1 MADAENDANATTTD
15 DAQRAYPASF
25 DVLGCPKCR
34 WSLGGCAVCRAT
46 PRVDRR
52 GCPPLEERAGYAK
65 YAKSAGIDA
74 PARAKRAPSARADVK
89 KDAGEKKAKVHPN
102 PVAGFVDSLVEDYE
116 TVEGDASVENVNG
129 RCDAPDSEKETVSE
143 PPMRLPVPA
152 TERPTT
158 SQAAPK
164 EETLTVEFDCG
175 KYRTDVIGKKGESQ
189 QVLQWKS
196 GAEVRAHPS
205 KDTFIEIRGT
215 LAKIVKAKVLV
226 KESMDKVKQR
236 EKERASAPKIPAKR
250 PSLDIMS
257 IVQDVK
263 TTAYKDPLEN
273 QEITLN
279 EHAAAGV
286 KRFIS
291 KLPEL
296 KRTRPIIYEYT
307 QDVLAISNYEGVPE
321 AVVSSLRDRISH
333 EETSASERLSLW
345 YLLDSIAQASRVDAR
360 GGSEATHAMY
370 VRALRRHLSDI
381 VKYMIAII
389 KIDESTEMKDVEVLP
404 GASIGEAHAR
414 YRRRAVQKVFSI
426 WEARDVLGQSELA
439 IGKKAISKF
448 RHEFLKK
455 QAKEFDKRLERQ
467 PEARIKVQADGV
479 DADALDDMAAMLG
492 NQYSGINTAE
502 LDLSALRQTTA
513 MDTSFAS
520 QGHSSREASPY
531 PLSPCHD
538 PVGTSSQP
546 PCAPV
551 SQTHDAMMIDSG
563 EFSD

>member
-1 MADAENDANATTTD
+1 MSNAETTED
-15 DAQRAYPASF
+15 PPRAHPASF

-34 WSLGGCAVCRAT
+34 WSLGGCAVCRKT

-65 YAKSAGIDA
+65 YAKSAGLDA
-74 PARAKRAPSARADVK
+74 AVRAKRAPSARATGK
-89 KDAGEKKAKVHPN
+89 KGAGKKAKAN
-102 PVAGFVDSLVEDYE
+102 PAADFVDSSVEDYE
-116 TVEGDASVENVNG
+116 TIDGEASVENVDEG
-129 RCDAPDSEKETVSE
+129 FCAPEREKTEKTSAPVK
-143 PPMRLPVPA
+143 RLSVPS

-158 SQAAPK
+158 SEATA
-164 EETLTVEFDCG
+164 EEKTLTVEFDCEG
-175 KYRTDVIGKKGESQ
+175 YSADVIGKKGENQ

-196 GAEVRAHPS
+196 GADVRAHPS
-205 KDTFIEIRGT
+205 KDSFIEIRGT

-226 KESMDKVKQR
+226 KESMEKAKQR

-257 IVQDVK
+257 IVQNVK

-273 QEITLN
+273 QRESQQVTLN
-279 EHAAAGV
+279 AHADATV

-296 KRTRPIIYEYT
+296 KRTRPIIFEYT
-307 QDVLAISNYEGVPE
+307 QDALAVSKYEGVPE
-321 AVVSSLRDRISH
+321 AVVSALRDRISQ
-333 EETSASERLSLW
+333 EETSASERLSMW
-345 YLLDSIAQASRVDAR
+345 YLLDSIAQASCVDAWV
-360 GGSEATHAMY
+360 GSEATHAMY

-381 VKYMIAII
+381 VKYMIAVI

-404 GASIGEAHAR
+404 GASVGEAHAR
-414 YRRRAVQKVFSI
+414 HRRRAVQKVLSI
-426 WEARDVLGQSELA
+426 WEARDVLGQNELA

-492 NQYSGINTAE
+492 NQYGGINTAE
-502 LDLSALRQTTA
+502 LDLSALRQTQA
-513 MDTSFAS
+513 
-520 QGHSSREASPY
+520 HSSRDASPR
-531 PLSPCHD
+531 PLSPCLD
-538 PVGTSSQP
+538 PMDISDQP
-546 PCAPV
+546 PRAP
-551 SQTHDAMMIDSG
+551 HEAMMMDSG

>member
-1 MADAENDANATTTD
+1 MSNAETTED
-15 DAQRAYPASF
+15 PPRAHPASF

-34 WSLGGCAVCRAT
+34 WSLGGCAVCRKT

-65 YAKSAGIDA
+65 YAKSAGLDA
-74 PARAKRAPSARADVK
+74 AVRAKRAPSARATGK
-89 KDAGEKKAKVHPN
+89 KGAGKKAKAN
-102 PVAGFVDSLVEDYE
+102 PAADFVDSSVEDYE
-116 TVEGDASVENVNG
+116 TIDGEANVENVDEG
-129 RCDAPDSEKETVSE
+129 FCAPEREKTEKTSAPVK
-143 PPMRLPVPA
+143 RLSVPS

-158 SQAAPK
+158 SEATA
-164 EETLTVEFDCG
+164 EEKTLTVEFDCEG
-175 KYRTDVIGKKGESQ
+175 YSADVIGKKGENQ

-196 GAEVRAHPS
+196 GADVRAHPS
-205 KDTFIEIRGT
+205 KDSFIEIRGT

-226 KESMDKVKQR
+226 KESMEKAKQR

-257 IVQDVK
+257 IVQNVK

-273 QEITLN
+273 QRESQQVTLN
-279 EHAAAGV
+279 AHADATV

-296 KRTRPIIYEYT
+296 KRTRPIIFEYT
-307 QDVLAISNYEGVPE
+307 QDALAVSKYEGVPE
-321 AVVSSLRDRISH
+321 AVVSALRDRISQ
-333 EETSASERLSLW
+333 EETSASERLSMW

-381 VKYMIAII
+381 VKYMIAVI

-404 GASIGEAHAR
+404 GASVGEAHAR
-414 YRRRAVQKVFSI
+414 HRRRAVQKVLSI
-426 WEARDVLGQSELA
+426 WEARGVLGQNELA

-492 NQYSGINTAE
+492 NQYGGINTAE
-502 LDLSALRQTTA
+502 LDLSALRQTQA
-513 MDTSFAS
+513 
-520 QGHSSREASPY
+520 HSSRDASPR
-531 PLSPCHD
+531 PLSPCLD
-538 PVGTSSQP
+538 PMDISDQP
-546 PCAPV
+546 PRAP
-551 SQTHDAMMIDSG
+551 HEAMMMDSG

>member
-1 MADAENDANATTTD
+1 MSNAETTED
-15 DAQRAYPASF
+15 PPRAHPASF

-34 WSLGGCAVCRAT
+34 WSLGGCAVCRKT

-65 YAKSAGIDA
+65 YAKSAGLDA
-74 PARAKRAPSARADVK
+74 VVRAKRAPSARATGK
-89 KDAGEKKAKVHPN
+89 KGAGKKAKAN
-102 PVAGFVDSLVEDYE
+102 PAADFVDSSVEDYE
-116 TVEGDASVENVNG
+116 TIDGEASVENVDEG
-129 RCDAPDSEKETVSE
+129 FGAPEREKTSAPVK
-143 PPMRLPVPA
+143 RLSVPS

-158 SQAAPK
+158 SEATA
-164 EETLTVEFDCG
+164 EEKTLTVEFDCG
-175 KYRTDVIGKKGESQ
+175 GYSADVIGKKGENQ

-196 GAEVRAHPS
+196 GADVRAHPS
-205 KDTFIEIRGT
+205 KDSFIEIRGT

-226 KESMDKVKQR
+226 KESMEKAKQR
-236 EKERASAPKIPAKR
+236 EKERASAPKIPPKR

-257 IVQDVK
+257 IVQNVK

-273 QEITLN
+273 QRESQQITLN
-279 EHAAAGV
+279 AHADATV

-296 KRTRPIIYEYT
+296 KRTRPIIFEYT
-307 QDVLAISNYEGVPE
+307 QDVLAVSKYEGVPE
-321 AVVSSLRDRISH
+321 AVVSALRDRISQ
-333 EETSASERLSLW
+333 EETSASERLSMW

-381 VKYMIAII
+381 VKCMIAVI

-404 GASIGEAHAR
+404 GASVGEAHAR
-414 YRRRAVQKVFSI
+414 HRRRAVQKVLSI
-426 WEARDVLGQSELA
+426 WEARGVLGQNELA

-492 NQYSGINTAE
+492 NQYGGINTAE
-502 LDLSALRQTTA
+502 LDLSALRQTTV
-513 MDTSFAS
+513 MGTSSS
-520 QGHSSREASPY
+520 QAHSSRDASPR
-531 PLSPCHD
+531 PLSPCLD
-538 PVGTSSQP
+538 PMDISDQP
-546 PCAPV
+546 PRAP
-551 SQTHDAMMIDSG
+551 HEAMMMDSG

>member
-1 MADAENDANATTTD
+1 M
-15 DAQRAYPASF
+15 
-25 DVLGCPKCR
+25 CR
-34 WSLGGCAVCRAT
+34 KT

-65 YAKSAGIDA
+65 YAKSAGLDA
-74 PARAKRAPSARADVK
+74 AVRAKRAPSARATGK
-89 KDAGEKKAKVHPN
+89 KGAGKKAKAN
-102 PVAGFVDSLVEDYE
+102 PAADFVDSSVEDYE
-116 TVEGDASVENVNG
+116 TVDGEASVENVDEG
-129 RCDAPDSEKETVSE
+129 FGAPEREKTSAPVK
-143 PPMRLPVPA
+143 RLSVPS

-158 SQAAPK
+158 SEATA
-164 EETLTVEFDCG
+164 EEKTLTVEFDCG
-175 KYRTDVIGKKGESQ
+175 GYSADVIGKKGENQ

-205 KDTFIEIRGT
+205 KDSFIEIRGT

-226 KESMDKVKQR
+226 KESMEKAKQR
-236 EKERASAPKIPAKR
+236 EKERASAPKIPPKR

-257 IVQDVK
+257 IVQNVK

-273 QEITLN
+273 QRESQQITLN
-279 EHAAAGV
+279 AHADATV

-296 KRTRPIIYEYT
+296 KRTRPIIFEYT
-307 QDVLAISNYEGVPE
+307 QDVLAVSKYEGVPE
-321 AVVSSLRDRISH
+321 AVVSALRDRISQ
-333 EETSASERLSLW
+333 EETSASERLSMW

-381 VKYMIAII
+381 VKCMIAVI

-404 GASIGEAHAR
+404 GASVGEAHAR
-414 YRRRAVQKVFSI
+414 HRRRAVQKVLSI
-426 WEARDVLGQSELA
+426 WEARDVLGQNELA

-492 NQYSGINTAE
+492 NQYGGINTAE
-502 LDLSALRQTTA
+502 LDLSALRQTTV
-513 MDTSFAS
+513 MGTSSS
-520 QGHSSREASPY
+520 QAHSSRDASPR
-531 PLSPCHD
+531 PLSPCLD
-538 PVGTSSQP
+538 PMDISDQP
-546 PCAPV
+546 PRAP
-551 SQTHDAMMIDSG
+551 HEAMMMDSG

>member
-1 MADAENDANATTTD
+1 M
-15 DAQRAYPASF
+15 
-25 DVLGCPKCR
+25 CR
-34 WSLGGCAVCRAT
+34 KT

-65 YAKSAGIDA
+65 YAKSAGLDA
-74 PARAKRAPSARADVK
+74 AVRAKRAPSARATGK
-89 KDAGEKKAKVHPN
+89 KGAGKKAKAN
-102 PVAGFVDSLVEDYE
+102 PAADFVDSSVEDYE
-116 TVEGDASVENVNG
+116 TIDGEASVENVDEG
-129 RCDAPDSEKETVSE
+129 FCAPEREKTSAPVK
-143 PPMRLPVPA
+143 RLSVPS

-158 SQAAPK
+158 SEATA
-164 EETLTVEFDCG
+164 EEKTLTVEFDCEG
-175 KYRTDVIGKKGESQ
+175 YSADVIGKKGENQ

-196 GAEVRAHPS
+196 GADVRAHPS
-205 KDTFIEIRGT
+205 KDSFIEIRGT

-226 KESMDKVKQR
+226 KESMEKAKQR

-257 IVQDVK
+257 IVQNVK

-273 QEITLN
+273 QRESQQVTLN
-279 EHAAAGV
+279 AHADATV

-296 KRTRPIIYEYT
+296 KRTRPIIFEYT
-307 QDVLAISNYEGVPE
+307 QDALAVSKYEGVPE
-321 AVVSSLRDRISH
+321 AVVSALRDRISQ
-333 EETSASERLSLW
+333 EETSASERLSMW

-381 VKYMIAII
+381 VKYMIAVI

-404 GASIGEAHAR
+404 GASVGEAHAR
-414 YRRRAVQKVFSI
+414 HRRRAVQKVLSI
-426 WEARDVLGQSELA
+426 WEARGVLGQNELA

-492 NQYSGINTAE
+492 NQYGGINTAE
-502 LDLSALRQTTA
+502 LDLSALRQTQA
-513 MDTSFAS
+513 
-520 QGHSSREASPY
+520 HSSRDASLR
-531 PLSPCHD
+531 PLSPCLD
-538 PVGTSSQP
+538 PMDISDQP
-546 PCAPV
+546 PRAP
-551 SQTHDAMMIDSG
+551 HEAMMMDSG